1 MKTVSVFAPAKIN
14 LALHVTGQRAD
25 GYHLLDSLVAFADI
39 GDRVRLQSH
48 GPARPL
54 VSGPEA
60 VAGLEG
66 GDNIMWRAAHRF
78 WPPDLSLSMHL
89 EKHLPVASG
98 IGGGSADA
106 AATYRG
112 LLMLQAAVNGG
123 ERPRDPTAQDARDL
137 LEIGADVPM
146 CVLSEPARVR
156 GIGDQIEPVPDLHP
170 YPVVLVNPRLPVSTP
185 SVFNR
190 LHSKENSGLD
200 LWPDQFV
207 DRDATLDWL
216 CAQRNDLQGPA
227 VVECPDI
234 AKVLEALDGQEKCRL
249 ARMSGSGATC
259 FGLFERVHQATAAA
273 EAIRAERPDWWVR
286 AGRLNGGTKAAPQLI
301 RSTT

>member
-48 GPARPL
+48 GPARLL

-137 LEIGADVPM
+137 LVAGDPAAAVEKLRRCRQIRPGAEPAAVDYFLGLALFQATADDAEEPLREALSCFEAAAAAQVEAGGDPGLA
-146 CVLSEPARVR
+146 VLYRVRTLLRLGESEPAAALADSYLESV
-156 GIGDQIEPVPDLHP
+156 GEGGDPD
-170 YPVVLVNPRLPVSTP
+170 T
-185 SVFNR
+185 
-190 LHSKENSGLD
+190 
-200 LWPDQFV
+200 V
-207 DRDATLDWL
+207 DRI
-216 CAQRNDLQGPA
+216 R
-227 VVECPDI
+227 
-234 AKVLEALDGQEKCRL
+234 R
-249 ARMSGSGATC
+249 
-259 FGLFERVHQATAAA
+259 
-273 EAIRAERPDWWVR
+273 AI
-286 AGRLNGGTKAAPQLI
+286 GR
-301 RSTT
+301 